1 LLPAPDPTR
10 RAECTVSWANS
21 HQASWNNEGD
31 GGMKLYVAPRAP
43 NPRRVTL
50 FMAEKGIQGI
60 ELVNVDLGAKE
71 HFAEAY
77 RAKSPLSKVPT
88 LELGDGRFLSESRA
102 ICTYLEG
109 LFPQPNLMGEGFEER
124 AFIERA
130 DRQAELYFF
139 GAVAHCIR
147 HTHPGLAP
155 LEGRQFA
162 DYGSS
167 QGDKVRALARWFDSE
182 LSRQPYVAGAR
193 FTIADITLLCA
204 LDFAKGL
211 MKYKPADD
219 GLANLQAWRER
230 MAERP
235 ALNAA

>member
-1 LLPAPDPTR
+1 
-10 RAECTVSWANS
+10 
-21 HQASWNNEGD
+21 
-31 GGMKLYVAPRAP
+31 MKLYIAPRAP

-50 FMAEKGIQGI
+50 FIAEKGIQGI

-77 RAKSPLSKVPT
+77 RVKSPLSKVPA
-88 LELGDGRFLSESRA
+88 LQLDDGRCLSESRA

-109 LFPQPNLMGEGFEER
+109 LHPQPNLMGEGFEER

-130 DRQAELYFF
+130 DRQVELYFF
-139 GAVAHCIR
+139 GAVANCIR

-162 DYGSS
+162 DYG
-167 QGDKVRALARWFDSE
+167 QAQRDKVRELARWFDSE
-182 LSRQPYVAGAR
+182 LARQPYVAGER

-204 LDFAKGL
+204 LDFARGL
-211 MKYKPADD
+211 MKYKPGDD
-219 GLANLQAWRER
+219 GLGHLQAWRDR
-230 MAERP
+230 LAERP
-235 ALNAA
+235 ALSAG